1 MLKISLD
8 ITLSIFILIFTLPFL
23 LLIALVVWIDTSENP
38 VYIQD
43 RGITLND
50 KFMIYKFRTL
60 RSNKN
65 IVSNSV
71 FYKREF
77 NGLLTRTGK
86 FLRTSGLDELPQ
98 LVNVLKG
105 EMSLI
110 GPRPLSHKDLLLLKK
125 TEPEYYMRREK
136 LNCKPG
142 ISGMWQIYGNRD
154 KGAKNLIELDELYE
168 KRKNLLLDLTLLV
181 KTIPLIFTSN
191 HSDSIVSQSNI
202 EGVLPLRKIVNG

>member
-1 MLKISLD
+1 MLKVSFD
-8 ITLSIFILIFTLPFL
+8 ITLSILILIFTLPFL

-38 VYIQD
+38 VYVQD

>member
-1 MLKISLD
+1 
-8 ITLSIFILIFTLPFL
+8 
-23 LLIALVVWIDTSENP
+23 
-38 VYIQD
+38 
-43 RGITLND
+43 
-50 KFMIYKFRTL
+50 MIYKFRTL

-168 KRKNLLLDLTLLV
+168 KRKNLLLDLTLLL

>member
-1 MLKISLD
+1 
-8 ITLSIFILIFTLPFL
+8 

-168 KRKNLLLDLTLLV
+168 KRKNLLLDLTLLL

>member
-1 MLKISLD
+1 MLKVSFD
-8 ITLSIFILIFTLPFL
+8 ITLSILILIFTLPFL

-38 VYIQD
+38 VYVQD

-168 KRKNLLLDLTLLV
+168 KRKNLLLDLTLLL

>member
-168 KRKNLLLDLTLLV
+168 KRKNLLLDLTLLL